1 MQNTNAAGGTRLEQG
16 ARSDAQNNFQARYVI
31 RHPWTGPIACG
42 SPQRG
47 MWGGPPSGDE
57 PGIHPAAHIGFLP
70 RGAAVTLGSFVR
82 GALPPETF
90 LSGGG
95 ATPVLSIP
103 ATPPP
108 VDLDAGS
115 LVDGSA
121 VIVDAGLP
129 GADVTPPP
137 APSPVPPTP
146 PPQSGCAGCS
156 TAPGGGDFAAAS
168 LFVLAFVVMTRR
180 KR

>member
-1 MQNTNAAGGTRLEQG
+1 
-16 ARSDAQNNFQARYVI
+16 V
-31 RHPWTGPIACG
+31 
-42 SPQRG
+42 
-47 MWGGPPSGDE
+47 
-57 PGIHPAAHIGFLP
+57 PA
-70 RGAAVTLGSFVR
+70 
-82 GALPPETF
+82 ETF

-108 VDLDAGS
+108 VDLDAGLMDASS
-115 LVDGSA
+115 L
-121 VIVDAGLP
+121 IVDAG
-129 GADVTPPP
+129 
-137 APSPVPPTP
+137 APNVVAPLSVPVPPTP

-156 TAPGGGDFAAAS
+156 AAPSGGDFAAAS